1 MVGNHTNLLEI
12 TDNQQFLS
20 NPSAITHKKKS
31 KYYANPNSAHAIR
44 IYGNVK

>member
-20 NPSAITHKKKS
+20 NPSAITHKKP
-31 KYYANPNSAHAIR
+31 KYYANPNSAHAIQ
-44 IYGNVK
+44 IYENVK